1 MKTKHQTLQGH
12 YAGFITRSFAF
23 IIDLIIVAVML
34 VMVSIGLSFI
44 SHFIGLIPDILT
56 NLFSTSDA
64 FMTTAYD
71 EALPA
76 ITLVIN
82 IFLVFGYYIF
92 FWTSSGQ
99 TIGKALM
106 GVRVVSVSGRPLTFF
121 QALFRFLLYPVSA
134 LFFFLGF
141 FWVLAD
147 NQRQGWH
154 DNLAR
159 TYVIYAWKAVPHAIF
174 LRQWQT
180 KWKKMIE

>member
-23 IIDLIIVAVML
+23 IIDLIIVALML
-34 VMVSIGLSFI
+34 VIVSSALSFI
-44 SHFIGLIPDILT
+44 THFIGLIPEIFT
-56 NLFSTSDA
+56 NLFSTSDDSI
-64 FMTTAYD
+64 TKTYD

-76 ITLVIN
+76 ITLVVN
-82 IFLVFGYYIF
+82 IVLVFGYYIF

-99 TIGKALM
+99 TLGKALM

-134 LFFFLGF
+134 MFFFLGF
-141 FWVLAD
+141 FWILAD

-159 TYVIYAWKAVPHAIF
+159 TYVIYAWKAIPHAIF

-180 KWKKMIE
+180 KWKKMVD

>member
-1 MKTKHQTLQGH
+1 MKTKLQTQQGH

-23 IIDLIIVAVML
+23 IIDLIIVALML
-34 VMVSIGLSFI
+34 SFASFTLSFI
-44 SHFIGLIPDILT
+44 SRFIGLIPDIFT
-56 NLFSTSDA
+56 SLFSTNDA
-64 FMTTAYD
+64 VVKNAYD
-71 EALPA
+71 EALPN
-76 ITLVIN
+76 ITIFVN
-82 IFLVFGYYIF
+82 IVLVFEYFIF

-134 LFFFLGF
+134 MFFFLGF
-141 FWVLAD
+141 LWILAD

-159 TYVIYAWKAVPHAIF
+159 TYVIYTWKAVPHAGF
-174 LRQWQT
+174 LHQWQH
-180 KWKKMIE
+180 KWKKPAE

>member
-23 IIDLIIVAVML
+23 IIDLIIVALML
-34 VMVSIGLSFI
+34 SVTSFSLSFI
-44 SHFIGLIPDILT
+44 SRFMGLLPDIVT
-56 NLFSTSDA
+56 SVFSINGADIKN
-64 FMTTAYD
+64 AYD
-71 EALPA
+71 EVLPT
-76 ITLVIN
+76 IIIIVN
-82 IFLVFGYYIF
+82 IVLVFGYFIF

-134 LFFFLGF
+134 MFFFLGF

-159 TYVIYAWKAVPHAIF
+159 TYVIYTWKAVPHTNF
-174 LRQWQT
+174 LRQWQN
-180 KWKKMIE
+180 KWKKMTD

>member
-1 MKTKHQTLQGH
+1 MKTRHQTLQGH
-12 YAGFITRSFAF
+12 YAGFITRLFAF
-23 IIDLIIVAVML
+23 IIDLIIVTIML
-34 VMVSIGLSFI
+34 TFVSFGLSFI
-44 SHFIGLIPDILT
+44 SRLMGLMPEFFIS
-56 NLFSTSDA
+56 LFSTSK
-64 FMTTAYD
+64 TAISSAYN

-76 ITLVIN
+76 IILVVN
-82 IFLVFGYYIF
+82 VVLVFGYYIF

-134 LFFFLGF
+134 MFFFLGF

-159 TYVIYAWKAVPHAIF
+159 TYVIYAWKAVPHSIF

-180 KWKKMIE
+180 KWKKTAD

>member
-23 IIDLIIVAVML
+23 IIDVIIVALML
-34 VMVSIGLSFI
+34 LMVSIGLSFI
-44 SHFIGLIPDILT
+44 SRFIGLLPDIIKS
-56 NLFSTSDA
+56 LFSTSDA
-64 FMTTAYD
+64 TATNAYD
-71 EALPA
+71 EALPL
-76 ITLVIN
+76 ITLVVN
-82 IFLVFGYYIF
+82 VFLVFGYYIF

-99 TIGKALM
+99 TLGKALM

-134 LFFFLGF
+134 MFFFLGF

-159 TYVIYAWKAVPHAIF
+159 TYVIYAWRAVPHSIF

-180 KWKKMIE
+180 KWKKMTE